1 MDKNS
6 QKQRWDIERANIHW
20 EFELAIFDLGIAKMR
35 IFSSFRFTEPPT
47 AISPSLVFFKLYEG
61 VHHQAYLRALGS
73 SSAGVRLVWAMH
85 IAFSVSKQRSKL
97 FQNCYSSQHFTPSLF
112 SQDFRLLYRLLWL

>member
-6 QKQRWDIERANIHW
+6 QKLRWEIERANIYW
-20 EFELAIFDLGIAKMR
+20 EFELATFDLGIAKMR
-35 IFSSFRFTEPPT
+35 TFNSFRYTEPLT
-47 AISPSLVFFKLYEG
+47 AISPFLVFFKLYKG
-61 VHHQAYLRALGS
+61 VRHQAYLRALGS

-85 IAFSVSKQRSKL
+85 IAFLMPKQRSKL
-97 FQNCYSSQHFTPSLF
+97 FQNYYSSQHFTPSLS